1 MLFDI
6 EKIYQEYLT
15 LNIPHRFTLSNIH
28 KRLTTRYNATQVDVS
43 NFSALR
49 MDPYACY
56 DSAITAYTFRDDNA
70 IKELIQLNRDLE
82 LSGGDIN
89 LIINST
95 DKTYITG
102 STLQG
107 ISNLLAL
114 ELEIFWGMD
123 EEEMFLGNKRFEEYL
138 IMLYLT
144 GHIQFENDSIID
156 YIRDRYKNGY
166 YLRYFGTNDGAELY
180 LDDIII
186 QS

>member
-1 MLFDI
+1 M
-6 EKIYQEYLT
+6 
-15 LNIPHRFTLSNIH
+15 
-28 KRLTTRYNATQVDVS
+28 
-43 NFSALR
+43 
-49 MDPYACY
+49 
-56 DSAITAYTFRDDNA
+56 
-70 IKELIQLNRDLE
+70 
-82 LSGGDIN
+82 
-89 LIINST
+89 
-95 DKTYITG
+95 TG